1 MDHNELRFAA
11 FEDRIQQLVFITYIL
26 LLLGKPTMT

>member
-26 LLLGKPTMT
+26 LFIMILF